1 MTDEELEQTLRD
13 RMDAAKDDAVN
24 MAISD
29 YGLDQLVS
37 FIQYCAES
45 EVDNFLDVVI
55 AQLPDQ
61 PKEDDLPTTGDL
73 AAKYEEYFLNQIEND
88 YLIDDLDEYVDVD
101 DLTDTLTS
109 TLESLD
115 PVEVSSWLDEDNPD
129 QNAELDDTACE
140 EAAAQAIDDSLSMDD
155 ISGINQMI
163 KDVKSE
169 DIDKA
174 LEMVFGG
181 DYADAADRLLAL

>member
-13 RMDAAKDDAVN
+13 RMDAAKDDAAN

-29 YGLDQLVS
+29 YNLDQLTS
-37 FIQYCAES
+37 FIQYCAET

-61 PKEDDLPTTGDL
+61 PKEDDVPSEGDL
-73 AAKYEEYFLNQIEND
+73 AAKYEEYFLDQIEND
-88 YLIDDLDEYVDVD
+88 YLMDDLDEYVDVD
-101 DLTDTLTS
+101 DLTDTLAS
-109 TLESLD
+109 TLENLD

-129 QNAELDDTACE
+129 QNAEIDSTACE
-140 EAAAQAIDDSLSMDD
+140 EVAAQAIDDSMSMED

-174 LEMVFGG
+174 LDMAFGG
-181 DYADAADRLLAL
+181 DYEDAAERLLAL

>member
-13 RMDAAKDDAVN
+13 RMDAAKDDAAN

-29 YGLDQLVS
+29 YGLDQLVP
-37 FIQYCAES
+37 FIRYCAES

-73 AAKYEEYFLNQIEND
+73 AAKYEEYFLDQIEND

-140 EAAAQAIDDSLSMDD
+140 EAAAQAIDDSLSMED